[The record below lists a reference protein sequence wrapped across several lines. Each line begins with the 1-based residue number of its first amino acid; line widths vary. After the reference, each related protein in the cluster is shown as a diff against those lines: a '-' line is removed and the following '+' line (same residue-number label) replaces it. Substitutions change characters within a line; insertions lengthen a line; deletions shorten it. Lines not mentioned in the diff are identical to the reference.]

1 MCANML
7 QSWIF
12 EKSALNYRR
21 CCFVLFIRSA
31 LTKPHCNLVP
41 HNCTIATQLDPL
53 QSQPQQH
60 YNSCTESCSSMIF
73 LSSIGYQS
81 ALVSLVHSTVSYFT
95 WRNHRLATFPLHF
108 LSVQLLIVICDDLA
122 MIFHRFWF
130 WWQVLITIWGFAYCN
145 AASLLLA
152 LIGLAFMLVVFVCR
166 I

>member
-108 LSVQLLIVICDDLA
+108 LSVQLLIAHFWNHTSPWLICTWSYL
-122 MIFHRFWF
+122 FWYDF
-130 WWQVLITIWGFAYCN
+130 GWSELG
-145 AASLLLA
+145 L
-152 LIGLAFMLVVFVCR
+152 LIGEPR
-166 I
+166 Y